1 MSNEKERLM
10 TAEERAIIIDA
21 LSNEIMSCRVVMP
34 RDKESMLYVIGMMD
48 FRHRL
53 MMAQLEDQAAETHRL
68 NGIINHPPRD
78 LTAEM
83 AREMP

>member
-1 MSNEKERLM
+1 MSEKESLM
-10 TAEERAIIIDA
+10 SAEERAIIIDA
-21 LSNEIMSCRVVMP
+21 LSNEIMSCRVVLP
-34 RDKESMLYVIGMMD
+34 RDKETMLYVIGMMD

-78 LTAEM
+78 LTKEM
-83 AREMP
+83 AREIP

>member
-1 MSNEKERLM
+1 MSQKEQLM
-10 TAEERAIIIDA
+10 SAEERAIIIDA
-21 LSNEIMSCRVVMP
+21 LSNEIMSCRVVLP

-53 MMAQLEDQAAETHRL
+53 MMAQLADQAAETHRL

-83 AREMP
+83 AKEMP